1 MGFSIGSLVSDLT
14 DPGKLV
20 GDLANSVLPS
30 NMKAVG
36 DILGGITDI
45 NAGNPLAALSH
56 LTDALKDLPQLLQSL
71 QGAAGGAADGSKPAG
86 TAAAE
91 PTPPP
96 ARATTTD
103 AQRHRAGNPKHVDN
117 DPQRSGD
124 DPRAFIDGR
133 VGGAAR
139 ARRHKR
145 PRTDRHDDEDRQ

>member
-1 MGFSIGSLVSDLT
+1 MGFSIGSLVSDITSVAT

-30 NMKAVG
+30 NMKAIG
-36 DILGGITDI
+36 DVLGGITDI

-71 QGAAGGAADGSKPAG
+71 SGAAGGAAGAAKPAG

-96 ARATTTD
+96 TT
-103 AQRHRAGNPKHVDN
+103 
-117 DPQRSGD
+117 
-124 DPRAFIDGR
+124 
-133 VGGAAR
+133 
-139 ARRHKR
+139 
-145 PRTDRHDDEDRQ
+145 